1 MNSRFLKILEYVVT
15 VVIILTLNFFIPRL
29 MPGDPFVILSGDTGT
44 EISAYSEEQIER
56 YKSYYGLDKPLGN
69 QYLDYMKNLCKG
81 DLGYSIYYNDMVKN
95 IVKARFKWTF
105 MLVLSSIFISF
116 ILGTIIGTLSAF
128 NQNKGLDKILY
139 GFFMTLSEIPGFLL
153 GIVFLF
159 ILAGKLNLFPLSGAV
174 TEFKNYNS
182 SGEKFLD
189 IIYHAALP
197 IITLTISKLG
207 EFYLIA
213 RSSAVS
219 VISKEYIKTAKG
231 KGLGK
236 KTVIFKHILRN
247 SILPIITKVFL
258 SLGSIVG
265 GSILVE
271 NVFNYPGLGKLMKE
285 AVCVRDY
292 PLIQGIFLIVTF
304 MVIFMNLISDMF
316 YKKLDPRVR

>member
-29 MPGDPFVILSGDTGT
+29 MPGDPFVILSGDNGT
-44 EISAYSEEQIER
+44 EISAYSEEQIEK
-56 YKSYYGLDKPLGN
+56 YKAYYGLDKPLSN
-69 QYLDYMKNLCKG
+69 QYLDYIQNLCKG
-81 DLGYSIYYNDMVKN
+81 NLGYSIYYNDTVKN

-105 MLVLSSIFISF
+105 MLVISSIFISF
-116 ILGTIIGTLSAF
+116 VLGTLIGTLSAF

-174 TEFKNYNS
+174 TDFKNYS
-182 SGEKFLD
+182 SFVDKFLD

-197 IITLTISKLG
+197 IITLAISRLG
-207 EFYLIA
+207 EFYLVA
-213 RSSAVS
+213 RSSAIS
-219 VISKEYIKTAKG
+219 VIAKEYIKTAKG
-231 KGLGK
+231 KGLGS

-265 GSILVE
+265 GAILVE

-285 AVCVRDY
+285 AVYVRDY
-292 PLIQGIFLIVTF
+292 TLIQGIFLIITF